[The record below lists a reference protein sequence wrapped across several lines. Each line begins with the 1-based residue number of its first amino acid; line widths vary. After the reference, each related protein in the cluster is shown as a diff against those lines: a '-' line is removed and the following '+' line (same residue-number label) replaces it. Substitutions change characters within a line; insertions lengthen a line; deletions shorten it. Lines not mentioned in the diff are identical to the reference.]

1 MALTYRDSA
10 DDSSATVNGD
20 LFVRDHETPL
30 HFVEWN
36 QAMLQRMLRTG
47 PKLTD
52 RKFSWQADYDP
63 EPTAVAAS
71 VEGIAASAFSTD
83 LSTSEPSI
91 LANYVHHYAD
101 AFGISDLQRAFTTT
115 YGDAWD
121 YQEAKRYRLAVKQ
134 MDVNLLWSTALAGDG
149 MGGSD
154 APKTAGLAYWAVY
167 TASQRAIAANGTIA
181 TATIPVTLCGTGQ
194 QQASGAPVTDTVFNA
209 FLQSMKSNNADI
221 SRLICMTGLAGKT
234 QASSFLRVYDS
245 GAGTAV
251 PLYQYQR
258 ALGEKTAGQV
268 VDWYE
273 SDWGVVGFA
282 VNKYMNATYDHT
294 LNPAGSA
301 GDFTMEGEDS
311 YLFFDPTTVVIR
323 PLVPYNTKR
332 MGTTGLSETAMISVA
347 MGLQVYNPRDLGVI
361 CNIDGS

>member
-1 MALTYRDSA
+1 MAFVYRDS
-10 DDSSATVNGD
+10 DHDSVETTINED

-52 RKFSWQADYDP
+52 RKFSWQADYDE
-63 EPTAVAAS
+63 EPTAVAA
-71 VEGIAASAFSTD
+71 VAEGVAISSIGAD
-83 LSTSEPSI
+83 LSASQPEI
-91 LANYVHHYAD
+91 LANFVHYWAEG
-101 AFGISDLQRAFTTT
+101 FGLSDLQREFTTT
-115 YGDAWD
+115 YGDSWD
-121 YQEAKRYRLAVKQ
+121 YQEAKKYRKAVKQ
-134 MDVNLLWSTALAGDG
+134 MDVNLLWSTAQLG
-149 MGGSD
+149 GGSGGA
-154 APKTAGLAYWAVY
+154 APKTAGLAFWAAH
-167 TASQRAIAANGTIA
+167 TAGSRAVATAATIA

-282 VNKYMNATYDHT
+282 VNKYMNATYDIQVAVT
-294 LNPAGSA
+294 GTA
-301 GDFTMEGEDS
+301 GDFLMEGEDS

-323 PLVPYNTKR
+323 PLIPYNTKR
-332 MGTTGLSETAMISVA
+332 MGTVALSESAIISAA